1 MGTMST
7 NDADRAD
14 LESKDKDSLVQI
26 ATALGGK
33 PSGRARKSEIIDLIL
48 DLAREDGNG
57 SESQNEQKNQED
69 SAQENRD
76 KDSDQQASGKN
87 RGYSAD
93 PMADARAEA
102 NGDNEDRSGDDAQDG
117 AGRKRRRRGRSREGM
132 EEWAGEPVAAEGY
145 LDLRDDG
152 YGFLRVNGFLPSRDD
167 VYVPVKFVRQFGL
180 RKGDHLIGAYRPANR
195 SEKNPA
201 MLRLDSINGV
211 EATNL
216 PERAEFTEL
225 TPVFPDTKLKLER
238 PEDPENTISR
248 VVDLLSPIA
257 KGQRALLVA
266 PIRSGKTAILK
277 EISQSIET
285 NYSEVKQ
292 LVLLVDAPPEEATE
306 MKRWLTSSDVVAS
319 TFDQPPD
326 EHIAIAELTIER
338 AKRMV
343 EMGDDV
349 VVIVD
354 GMTHLARAYTLVS
367 QGAGRL
373 ISGEIDASALYPPK
387 RFFGAGRKVE
397 EGGSLTVIA
406 TVLSET
412 KSRMDELVLNELQGG
427 STMELHLCSEAVDAQ
442 LFPGVNVRKSMTKNE
457 GSLYSNGEYAQI
469 MKLREAL
476 KGVSSEGDSLSE
488 LRTLLD
494 EVKNTDDNA
503 ELIDKLGARDKK

>member
-1 MGTMST
+1 MST
-7 NDADRAD
+7 NEADRAD
-14 LESKDKDSLVQI
+14 LESKDKDSLIQI

-33 PSGRARKSEIIDLIL
+33 PTSRARKSEVIDLIL
-48 DLAREDGNG
+48 ELANEEDG
-57 SESQNEQKNQED
+57 
-69 SAQENRD
+69 
-76 KDSDQQASGKN
+76 DSDTSDESKNSEEEIKSGNSRQQTSPKN

-102 NGDNEDRSGDDAQDG
+102 NGENGQNNEEDPQEGG
-117 AGRKRRRRGRSREGM
+117 GRGRRRRGRSREGM
-132 EEWAGEPVAAEGY
+132 EEWSGDPVEAEGY

-167 VYVPVKFVRQFGL
+167 VYVPVKFVRQYGL

-201 MLRLDSINGV
+201 MLRLDAINGA
-211 EATNL
+211 EASSMADR
-216 PERAEFTEL
+216 PDFSDL
-225 TPVFPDTKLKLER
+225 TPVFPDTRLKLER
-238 PEDPENTISR
+238 PEDPENTIAR
-248 VVDLLSPIA
+248 MVDLLAPIA
-257 KGQRALLVA
+257 KGQRALLAA

-285 NYSEVKQ
+285 SYSEVK
-292 LVLLVDAPPEEATE
+292 LLMLLVDAPPEEVTE
-306 MKRWLTSSDVVAS
+306 MKRWLTRSDLVAS
-319 TFDQPPD
+319 TFDQPPE

-343 EMGDDV
+343 ELGEDV

-367 QGAGRL
+367 QGSGRL
-373 ISGEIDASALYPPK
+373 VTGDLDASALYPPK
-387 RFFGAGRKVE
+387 RFFGSGRKVE

-412 KSRMDELVLNELQGG
+412 QSKVDELVLNELQGG

-442 LFPGVNVRKSMTKNE
+442 LFPGIDVRKSMTKNV
-457 GSLYSNGEYAQI
+457 GSLYSNEEHAQTA
-469 MKLREAL
+469 KLRAEL
-476 KGVSSEGDSLSE
+476 KKSSDSGGRLEE
-488 LRTLLD
+488 LRSLL
-494 EVKNTDDNA
+494 EFINGTEDNGQLLA
-503 ELIDKLGARDKK
+503 NLGSSGKSK

>member
-1 MGTMST
+1 MDVMST
-7 NDADRAD
+7 NEADRAD
-14 LESKDKDSLVQI
+14 LESKDKDSLIQI

-33 PSGRARKSEIIDLIL
+33 PSSRARKSEVIDLIL
-48 DLAREDGNG
+48 KLA
-57 SESQNEQKNQED
+57 SEEGGGPSTAED
-69 SAQENRD
+69 SRSSGADNRPD
-76 KDSDQQASGKN
+76 DSPQQASPKN

-102 NGDNEDRSGDDAQDG
+102 NGENGQNTEEEPQEGG
-117 AGRKRRRRGRSREGM
+117 GRGRRRRGRSREGM
-132 EEWAGEPVAAEGY
+132 EEWTGDPVEAEGY

-167 VYVPVKFVRQFGL
+167 VYVPVKFVRQYGL

-201 MLRLDSINGV
+201 MLRLDAINGS
-211 EATNL
+211 EASNMTDR
-216 PERAEFTEL
+216 PDFTEL
-225 TPVFPDTKLKLER
+225 TPVFPDTRLKLER
-238 PEDPENTISR
+238 PEDPENAIAR
-248 VVDLLSPIA
+248 VIDLLAPIA
-257 KGQRALLVA
+257 KGQRALLAA

-285 NYSEVKQ
+285 SYSEVK
-292 LVLLVDAPPEEATE
+292 LLMLLVDAPPEEVTE
-306 MKRWLTSSDVVAS
+306 MKRWLTRSDLVAS
-319 TFDQPPD
+319 TFDQPPE

-343 EMGDDV
+343 ELGEDV

-367 QGAGRL
+367 QGSGRL
-373 ISGEIDASALYPPK
+373 VSGDLDASALYPPK
-387 RFFGAGRKVE
+387 RFFGSGRKVE

-412 KSRMDELVLNELQGG
+412 HSKVDELVLNELQGG

-442 LFPGVNVRKSMTKNE
+442 LFPGVDVRKSMTKNV
-457 GSLYSNGEYAQI
+457 GSLYSNEEHAQTI
-469 MKLREAL
+469 KLREEL
-476 KGVSSEGDSLSE
+476 KKSSDGGDRLEE
-488 LRTLLD
+488 LRSLLVQID
-494 EVKNTDDNA
+494 ETEDNA
-503 ELIDKLGARDKK
+503 QLLGKLAVSGEK